1 MSYRGGGITG
11 SNNIPLGSR
20 RKFGGDD
27 EASASP
33 VAAGLDL
40 KRGRSPVRCKYNR
53 TNLPSQ
59 TSILIHRAANEVDAA
74 FDAAVDGAKRRK
86 KKNRWG
92 EASENKAAGL
102 MGLTTNVQSGMTEE
116 QLESYTLNLRVEEI
130 SQKLRIN
137 DVVPDEADR

>member
-20 RKFGGDD
+20 RKFGGND

-53 TNLPSQ
+53 TTLPSQ
-59 TSILIHRAANEVDAA
+59 PSMLTHFPANEVDAA